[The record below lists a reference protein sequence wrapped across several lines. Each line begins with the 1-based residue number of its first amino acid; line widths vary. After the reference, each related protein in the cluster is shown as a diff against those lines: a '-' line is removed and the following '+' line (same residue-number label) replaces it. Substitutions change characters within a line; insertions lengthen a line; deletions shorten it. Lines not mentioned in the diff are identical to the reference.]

1 MATTYFSQDTLCEK
15 WTGIYR
21 NDNINTMRLVHRV
34 LGKEMYGRCPRD
46 NQDVQWMNLGVY
58 TLCMHYRECVLVC
71 ADACTT
77 ETLSHLHTDTQ

>member
-46 NQDVQWMNLGVY
+46 NQDVQWMNLGVF
-58 TLCMHYRECVLVC
+58 THYACITGSVC
-71 ADACTT
+71 
-77 ETLSHLHTDTQ
+77 